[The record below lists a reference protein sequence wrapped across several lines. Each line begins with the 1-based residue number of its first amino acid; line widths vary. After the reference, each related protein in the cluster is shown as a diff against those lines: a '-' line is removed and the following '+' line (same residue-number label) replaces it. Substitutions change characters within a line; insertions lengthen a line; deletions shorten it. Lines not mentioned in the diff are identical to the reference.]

1 MTLLALPAFAH
12 ALDARQL
19 ALAAILVTHHHVDHD
34 SGAPAPG
41 LWKNKLR

>member
-1 MTLLALPAFAH
+1 MTLLAQPAFADV
-12 ALDARQL
+12 LDARQL

-34 SGAPAPG
+34 SGDPAPC

>member
-1 MTLLALPAFAH
+1 MTLLAQPAFAD

-19 ALAAILVTHHHVDHD
+19 ALAAILVSHHHLDHD
-34 SGAPAPG
+34 SGDPALR